1 MPYKISNETR
11 RVSAGR
17 EEDYEILKDKKTSLK
32 SLRIKYKYNDDKVN
46 VIIEQTNLNM
56 EVDLGRDMLLTPP
69 KSPLANVDG

>member
-17 EEDYEILKDKKTSLK
+17 EEDYEILKDKKTSPK